1 VKINSI
7 LKVQKMKKVHFIL
20 IAMFMLTLTTVLV
33 FSPFKAVSQ
42 KKTTQTAIVIPGNVA
57 KILHNTCTACHNDGG
72 KVMAMS
78 MWNFSSWD
86 KYSAK
91 KQSRKATA
99 MCNAI
104 TKGKMPPASIKKVN
118 PDKIPTA
125 EQIEIV
131 CKWAN
136 SLKVK

>member
-1 VKINSI
+1 VKIYSQF
-7 LKVQKMKKVHFIL
+7 KVQKMKKVHLSL
-20 IAMFMLTLTTVLV
+20 IAMFMLALIAELV
-33 FSPFKAVSQ
+33 FISFKAVSQ
-42 KKTTQTAIVIPGNVA
+42 KKTTQTANVIPGNVA
-57 KILHNTCTACHNDGG
+57 KILSNSCTACHNDGG
-72 KVMAMS
+72 KVLAMS

-91 KQSRKATA
+91 KQSRKASS

-104 TKGKMPPASIKKVN
+104 TKGKMPPASIKKVT

-125 EQIEIV
+125 AQIEIV